1 MDVSLVIWTS
11 FLALVGLQLCIP
23 ENPNGKFEAEL
34 NESYW
39 TRNPLLRIFYGLSNI
54 LGVIFV
60 LGMVGYLTFT
70 EHWWYLAIYIG
81 GLIVAKLIA
90 FLLRLLLFP
99 LYGLSRDI
107 RTFAEIK
114 VQRIVGSILILA
126 GIVLFLCLK

>member
-1 MDVSLVIWTS
+1 MAVSLVLWTS

-23 ENPNGKFEAEL
+23 ENPNGKFEADF
-34 NESYW
+34 NESFW
-39 TRNPLLRIFYGLSNI
+39 TQNPLLRIFYGLSNI

-81 GLIVAKLIA
+81 GLIVAKLVA
-90 FLLRLLLFP
+90 FLLRLLLYP
-99 LYGLSRDI
+99 LYRLVNDI
-107 RTFAEIK
+107 PTFAEIK
-114 VQRIVGSILILA
+114 VQRIVGSLMVLV